1 MHHHHHTTATTA
13 TTGTATITVATAIM
27 AVLAL
32 ASRGALGG
40 AVDRSHCAVGLWSSS
55 PENVPLTG
63 SLGHLGGVVDG
74 PISGNGDMGLVVGE
88 AAGGRLLLYVDSMQF
103 HDVVGDTGQSYCGY
117 DGQGSGKRGV
127 GMLAVQPADASTN
140 NSFAAQQIMANAT
153 ISTTQVYVAPPTPF
167 VNNNVITN
175 IVLLLCLSASLA

>member
-1 MHHHHHTTATTA
+1 MHRHHPTTPTST
-13 TTGTATITVATAIM
+13 TITVATAIM

-32 ASRGALGG
+32 MASRGALGG
-40 AVDRSHCAVGLWSSS
+40 AVDRSHCAVGLWSNS

-63 SLGHLGGVVDG
+63 SLGHLGGMVDG

-127 GMLAVQPADASTN
+127 GMLTVHPAESFTN

-153 ISTTQVYVAPPTPF
+153 ISTTQVYVTPPPPF
-167 VNNNVITN
+167 VSINVIAN
-175 IVLLLCLSASLA
+175 IVLLLCLRESLV